1 MYVNSLNSQ
10 QLPYVVHAI
19 INWLLFTGSQT
30 HLEVH
35 SLPVVPQTERGEPG
49 FGRSPLGFQC
59 PALELCAAL
68 PHVAGFAQTHGQ
80 RRAPQADLVSSLRQ
94 AAHMGRM
101 YGRDGPRVLSWPSTH
116 ALNMLIDFCEDVSQ
130 GKATQDVVLIQNL
143 PMTPG
148 VGIISASTP
157 GVCFLMTPGCPNGG
171 LGQECLSPAVIPE
184 RHPLRLVHVMTEG
197 EGSLQLV

>member
-1 MYVNSLNSQ
+1 MLLLIGSFLQGAKPIWRFTLCLWSPRQSVESQ
-10 QLPYVVHAI
+10 GLGAARSASSAPLSSSALP
-19 INWLLFTGSQT
+19 S
-30 HLEVH
+30 
-35 SLPVVPQTERGEPG
+35 
-49 FGRSPLGFQC
+49 
-59 PALELCAAL
+59 L

-80 RRAPQADLVSSLRQ
+80 RRAPQADLVSALRQ

-184 RHPLRLVHVMTEG
+184 RHPLRLVHVVTKG